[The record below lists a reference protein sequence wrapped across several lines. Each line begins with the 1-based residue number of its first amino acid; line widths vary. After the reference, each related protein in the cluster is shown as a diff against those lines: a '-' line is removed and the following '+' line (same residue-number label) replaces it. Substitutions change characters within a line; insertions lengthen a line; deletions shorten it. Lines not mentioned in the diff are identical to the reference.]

1 MRAVPRGDGGSAP
14 RKGVMHPLVAEI
26 RRIIEDEGERMYLI
40 ELEAGIGQGSFARW
54 RHDIPRVDK
63 LEAVLRVLGYRLRIE
78 KE

>member
-1 MRAVPRGDGGSAP
+1 
-14 RKGVMHPLVAEI
+14 MHQLIAET
-26 RRIIEDEGERMYLI
+26 RRIIENEGKRMYLV
-40 ELEAGIGQGSFARW
+40 ELEAGIGTGSFARW